1 MSSAD
6 LRTVT
11 DDSAAGQQRA
21 IPVPV
26 RQAGGSGQD
35 VFPGEPLT
43 AGGGERDGSGAAAAL
58 ESPVPGVAPSVPQRA
73 TVGPLIE
80 TKLHAPAVRKE
91 WVQREELVGYLA
103 GCVTSRLLLVEAP
116 AGFGKTTAVAQ
127 WRASMIEDRP
137 FAWISLDRG
146 DDDPARLWS
155 HVVGALQRACPEF
168 GGGDTLRALRAQ
180 VPDVSGKVLPSLANE
195 LAALRAPVVVVLDD
209 YHEISE
215 PSCHDQV
222 GFLLSHLPDT
232 VQVVLVTRADPPLPL
247 ARLRATGMMAE
258 VRAPELRFAPAQAAA
273 LVRTVAAVEL
283 SEADLANLVERTEGW
298 PAGVYLAALSLH
310 GHSSP
315 GAFVRQFTGDNRFIV
330 DFLAEEVLSRQP
342 AQIRQFLARTAVL
355 DRFCAPL
362 CEAVTGSA
370 NAAEIL
376 DVVERDNLFLV
387 PLDDDRQWYRYHHL
401 FAQVLCSHLARTE
414 PAIVPTLHQRASA
427 WHRQSGSAEEAIDHA
442 LAARDVTAAVDLIA
456 CHWPAYM
463 DIGRVSTVHGWM
475 RWLGDDQ
482 IGADPVAA
490 HCAAWC
496 AVITGE
502 PELLQRWLLV
512 LESADHD
519 GPLPDGIQSLK
530 SSAALLR
537 GCFGFDGIEAM
548 RDSARAATEL
558 ESDPQSP
565 WYALARTALGS
576 ALYLSGELDAAA
588 APLTEAL
595 ASDASIAAARVAA
608 LSLLAVVRVEQGQT
622 AQAQELVR
630 AAGQLVGESDLG
642 DTQQGSVAYT
652 AAGAVYAE
660 HGRPQDAYKEFE
672 HALRIRRRWFGISP
686 WAVID
691 TMFRMA
697 SVLYDLGDRPAATAL
712 LGEAREM
719 LAAWPD
725 GAEAQWARLH
735 RLERRTATSPRRAAG
750 EPLTKRE
757 VTVLQMLRSALSLRE
772 IGQQLYLSP
781 NTVKTHAKAIY
792 RKLDVSTRHDAIA
805 RGHDIG
811 IL

>member
-1 MSSAD
+1 

-11 DDSAAGQQRA
+11 DDSAADHEGA
-21 IPVPV
+21 TPVPV
-26 RQAGGSGQD
+26 RQPRGREQNVVS
-35 VFPGEPLT
+35 GEPLT
-43 AGGGERDGSGAAAAL
+43 SGVEERDDPGPATPA
-58 ESPVPGVAPSVPQRA
+58 ESPLPDVAPSAPQRA
-73 TVGPLIE
+73 SRGTLIE

-91 WVQREELVGYLA
+91 WVQRDELVAYLA

-155 HVVGALQRACPEF
+155 HVVAALQGACPEF

-180 VPDVSGKVLPSLANE
+180 VPDVLGKVLPRLANE

-209 YHEISE
+209 YHMISE

-232 VQVVLVTRADPPLPL
+232 VQLVLVTRTDPPLPL
-247 ARLRATGMMAE
+247 ARLRAAGVMAE

-273 LVRTVAAVEL
+273 LVRTVAATDL

-298 PAGVYLAALSLH
+298 PAGIYLAALSLH

-315 GAFVRQFTGDNRFIV
+315 GPFVRQFGGDNRFIV

-342 AQIRQFLARTAVL
+342 VQIRQFLARTAVL

-376 DVVERDNLFLV
+376 DLVERDNLFLV
-387 PLDDDRQWYRYHHL
+387 PLDDNRQWYRYHHL
-401 FAQVLCSHLARTE
+401 FAQVLRGHLDRTE

-442 LAARDVTAAVDLIA
+442 LAARDVTTAVELIA

-463 DIGRVSTVHGWM
+463 DIGRISTVHGWL
-475 RWLGDDQ
+475 RWLGDDH

-502 PELLQRWLLV
+502 PEPLRRWLPV
-512 LESADHD
+512 LESATYD

-537 GCFGFDGIEAM
+537 GSFGFDGIEAM
-548 RDSARAATEL
+548 RDAARAATEL
-558 ESDPQSP
+558 ESDPRSP
-565 WYALARTALGS
+565 WYALARTAMGS

-595 ASDASIAAARVAA
+595 ASDAPIAAARVAA
-608 LSLLAVVRVEQGQT
+608 LSLLAVVRAEQGQT

-630 AAGQLVGESDLG
+630 TAGQLVGESDLG

-660 HGRPQDAYKEFE
+660 QGHPHEAHKEFE
-672 HALRIRRRWFGISP
+672 HALRIRRRWSGISP
-686 WAVID
+686 WPVID

-735 RLERRTATSPRRAAG
+735 RLERQSATSPRRAAG
-750 EPLTKRE
+750 ESLTGRE
-757 VTVLQMLRSALSLRE
+757 VTVLRMLRSTLSLRE

-792 RKLDVSTRHDAIA
+792 RKLDVSTRDDAIA

>member
-1 MSSAD
+1 MVS
-6 LRTVT
+6 
-11 DDSAAGQQRA
+11 
-21 IPVPV
+21 
-26 RQAGGSGQD
+26 
-35 VFPGEPLT
+35 GEPLT
-43 AGGGERDGSGAAAAL
+43 AGVEERDDSGAATRV
-58 ESPVPGVAPSVPQRA
+58 ESPVPGAAGSVPQRA
-73 TVGPLIE
+73 SAGPLIE

-103 GCVTSRLLLVEAP
+103 GCATSRLLLVEAP

-137 FAWISLDRG
+137 FAWVSLDRG

-155 HVVGALQRACPEF
+155 HVVGALQGACPEF

-180 VPDVSGKVLPSLANE
+180 GPDVPGKVLPRLANE
-195 LAALRAPVVVVLDD
+195 LAALRARVVVVLDD
-209 YHEISE
+209 YHMISE

-222 GFLLSHLPDT
+222 GFLLSHLPAA
-232 VQVVLVTRADPPLPL
+232 VQLVLVTRAEPPLPL
-247 ARLRATGMMAE
+247 ARLRAAGVMAE
-258 VRAPELRFAPAQAAA
+258 VRAPELRFTPAQAAA

-283 SEADLANLVERTEGW
+283 TEADLADLVERTEGW
-298 PAGVYLAALSLH
+298 PAGVYLAALSLR

-315 GAFVRQFTGDNRFIV
+315 GAFVRQFNGDNRFIV

-370 NAAEIL
+370 NAAQIL

-401 FAQVLCSHLARTE
+401 FAQVLRSQLARTE

-442 LAARDVTAAVDLIA
+442 LAARDVTAAVNLIA

-496 AVITGE
+496 AVISGD
-502 PELLQRWLLV
+502 PDSLRRWLPV

-519 GPLPDGIQSLK
+519 GPLPDGIRSLK
-530 SSAALLR
+530 SSAAMLR
-537 GCFGFDGIEAM
+537 GCFGFDGIDSM
-548 RDSARAATEL
+548 RDSANAAAEL

-576 ALYLSGELDAAA
+576 ALYLSGELDAVA
-588 APLTEAL
+588 APLAEAL
-595 ASDASIAAARVAA
+595 ASDASIPAARVAA
-608 LSLLAVVRVEQGQT
+608 LSLLAVVRAEQGQ
-622 AQAQELVR
+622 AQQAQELAR
-630 AAGQLVGESDLG
+630 TAGQLVADNDLG

-652 AAGAVYAE
+652 AAGAVYVE
-660 HGRPQDAYKEFE
+660 HGRPQEACKEFE

-686 WAVID
+686 WPVID
-691 TMFRMA
+691 TMLRMA
-697 SVLYDLGDRPAATAL
+697 PVLYDLGDRPGATAL
-712 LGEAREM
+712 LSEAREM
-719 LAAWPD
+719 LTAWPD
-725 GAEAQWARLH
+725 GAKAQWARLH
-735 RLERRTATSPRRAAG
+735 RLERRSATSPRRAAA
-750 EPLTKRE
+750 EPLTERE
-757 VTVLQMLRSALSLRE
+757 VTVLRMLRSTLSLRE
-772 IGQQLYLSP
+772 IGQQLYVSP

>member
-1 MSSAD
+1 VSSGD

-11 DDSAAGQQRA
+11 DDSAADHQGA
-21 IPVPV
+21 APVPV
-26 RQAGGSGQD
+26 RQRGREQNLVS
-35 VFPGEPLT
+35 GEPLR
-43 AGGGERDGSGAAAAL
+43 AGVEERDDPGLATPA
-58 ESPVPGVAPSVPQRA
+58 ESPVPDVAPSAPQRA
-73 TVGPLIE
+73 TRGPLIE
-80 TKLHAPAVRKE
+80 TKLHAPGVRKE
-91 WVQREELVGYLA
+91 WVQRDELIGYLA

-116 AGFGKTTAVAQ
+116 AGFGKTMAVAQ

-155 HVVGALQRACPEF
+155 HVVAALQGACPEF
-168 GGGDTLRALRAQ
+168 GGGDTLSALRAQ
-180 VPDVSGKVLPSLANE
+180 VPDVLGKVLPRLANE

-209 YHEISE
+209 YHMISE
-215 PSCHDQV
+215 PGCHDQV
-222 GFLLSHLPDT
+222 RFFLSHLPDT
-232 VQVVLVTRADPPLPL
+232 VQLVLVTRADPPLPL
-247 ARLRATGMMAE
+247 ARLRAAGVMAE

-273 LVRTVAAVEL
+273 LVRTVAAIDL

-315 GAFVRQFTGDNRFIV
+315 EAFVRQFGGDNRFIV

-387 PLDDDRQWYRYHHL
+387 PLDDNRQWYRYHHL
-401 FAQVLCSHLARTE
+401 FAQALRSQLARTE
-414 PAIVPTLHQRASA
+414 PDIVPTLHQRASA

-442 LAARDVTAAVDLIA
+442 LAARDVTAAVELIA

-463 DIGRVSTVHGWM
+463 DIGRISTVHGWL
-475 RWLGDDQ
+475 RWLGDDH
-482 IGADPVAA
+482 IGTDPVAA

-502 PELLQRWLLV
+502 PEPLRRWLPV
-512 LESADHD
+512 LESATHD

-537 GCFGFDGIEAM
+537 GSFGFDGIEAM
-548 RDSARAATEL
+548 RDSAHAAAEL
-558 ESDPQSP
+558 ESDPRSP
-565 WYALARTALGS
+565 WYALARTAMGS

-595 ASDASIAAARVAA
+595 ASEASIAAARVAA
-608 LSLLAVVRVEQGQT
+608 LSLLAVVRAEQGQT

-630 AAGQLVGESDLG
+630 TAGQLVRESDLG
-642 DTQQGSVAYT
+642 DTQQASVAYT
-652 AAGAVYAE
+652 AAGAFYAE
-660 HGRPQDAYKEFE
+660 QGHPLEAHKEFE

-686 WAVID
+686 WPVID

-697 SVLYDLGDRPAATAL
+697 SVLYDLGDCPAATAL
-712 LGEAREM
+712 LGETREM

-735 RLERRTATSPRRAAG
+735 RLERRSATSPRRAAG
-750 EPLTKRE
+750 EPLTGRE
-757 VTVLQMLRSALSLRE
+757 VTVLRMLRSTLSLRE

-792 RKLDVSTRHDAIA
+792 RKLDVSTRGDAIA